1 MGAGYA
7 DQFYEL
13 GLEFARDAEARQA
26 DIDRS
31 FAAILAEESRQATA
45 RAARE
50 MRNADIAE
58 EEPPKQPP
66 VKLGDK
72 VDWDAEDDFWE
83 FRSNRFKYQ

>member
-1 MGAGYA
+1 MGMGYA

-13 GLEFARDAEARQA
+13 GLEFARDAEARQS

-31 FAAILAEESRQATA
+31 FAAILAEESRQAEA
-45 RAARE
+45 RAERE
-50 MRNADIAE
+50 NQHADIAE
-58 EEPPKQPP
+58 EQPPKQLP

-72 VDWDAEDDFWE
+72 AGWDAEDDFWE

>member
-1 MGAGYA
+1 MGYA

-13 GLEFARDAEARQA
+13 GQEFARDAEARQA

-31 FAAILAEESRQATA
+31 FAAILAEESRQAAA
-45 RAARE
+45 RAEGEGRE
-50 MRNADIAE
+50 ADLAE
-58 EEPPKQPP
+58 KEPPKPPP